1 MDMIKLFICSK
12 DPWAFS
18 YFKPIESRFPM
29 MKFHVEEIADLDGR
43 EFEGDEIVLF
53 HLKDKKDIHKIH
65 NFDSKVKGL
74 VVCFNWDT
82 LDEAP
87 KTADQS
93 FLHNSF
99 SCFRFY

>member
-53 HLKDKKDIHKIH
+53 HLK
-65 NFDSKVKGL
+65 
-74 VVCFNWDT
+74 
-82 LDEAP
+82 
-87 KTADQS
+87 
-93 FLHNSF
+93 
-99 SCFRFY
+99 R